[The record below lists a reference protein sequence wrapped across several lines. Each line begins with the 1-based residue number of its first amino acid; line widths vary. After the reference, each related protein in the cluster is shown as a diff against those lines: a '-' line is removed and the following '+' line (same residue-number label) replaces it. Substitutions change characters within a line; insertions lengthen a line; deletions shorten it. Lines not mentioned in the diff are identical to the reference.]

1 MKAKESAS
9 QRRVTGLDSDFIY
22 FKIPTVSVDTTKVA
36 YAKKK
41 IHPVKMEINKTVSS
55 KTKPIFK
62 KPA

>member
-41 IHPVKMEINKTVSS
+41 NTPS
-55 KTKPIFK
+55 KNGDK
-62 KPA
+62 